1 MSPPHRCPLPRKR
14 SHLLPGA
21 AAWLACL
28 SACASVPRGQ
38 YGVRDVTIQGA
49 QRLSGAAIERC
60 LLTMERDS
68 FGLVLG
74 VSSAGCRV
82 PPFDR
87 SPPQVS
93 LWSWPWTEWPTLNQ
107 AVLEVD
113 RQRIERFYRARGFY
127 DARVL
132 EVRYAPPE
140 AAGPSGS
147 GSAGTCDPRREE
159 CEVELTIVVDEGQPL
174 LVGRVE
180 VLGLDALPADV
191 RRRVLDDALPQPG
204 VRFDELDYDHGK
216 QTLLERLAE
225 ESYAAATVQ
234 GEVRLAHEQQ
244 LAQVSYRVLL
254 GAEYRLGQVTVEGA
268 EGLPEAPIV
277 AAAGLERGQPFRQSI
292 LPEVQREVYALGAF
306 SSVEVDRELDAST
319 REVNLRVR
327 VKPLEPH
334 TFRLGVGITSGALQR
349 TQSSTVESVPQWDT
363 HLLARYER
371 RHVFGSLG
379 KLRLQDQPRL
389 IFGVPFPDL
398 EKQRLGNVLTA
409 QLTQPGLIEART
421 ELVADGL
428 LDYGP
433 DAFRGFFRWD
443 IALSV
448 GLERAFLRRTLSAR
462 VAVQHDRYLVDDG
475 QTTSDGTLVPESYA
489 YSFLEQELQ
498 LDLRDDQVRPRQ
510 GAWFSLRS
518 AESAR
523 MPLSDWSTLLLA
535 PDARVYVPLPFEMS
549 VAIRGALAALTV
561 RDARPDLDPES
572 RRLGPNVYRLR
583 GGGAQSNRGF
593 IAGKLGVGSNGG
605 IRRWEASIELRLRF
619 GSSFGLTG
627 FFDLGDVN
635 DSTRFRFDQ
644 ANPALGGGLRYLSPI
659 GTVRFD
665 LGFRMGRLS
674 SPARDELFG
683 KPGALHLTI
692 GEAF

>member
-1 MSPPHRCPLPRKR
+1 LPW
-14 SHLLPGA
+14 GA
-21 AAWLACL
+21 ALLGCL
-28 SACASVPRGQ
+28 SACASIPRGQ
-38 YGVRDVTIQGA
+38 YGVQDVTIVGA
-49 QRLSGAAIERC
+49 EQLSGAAIERC
-60 LLTMERDS
+60 LLTMQRDR

-87 SPPQVS
+87 SPPELS
-93 LWSWPWTEWPTLNQ
+93 LWSWPWTDWPTLNP

-113 RQRIERFYRARGFY
+113 RQRIQRFYRARGFY

-140 AAGPSGS
+140 AAGPG
-147 GSAGTCDPRREE
+147 GAGTAGSCDPRREE
-159 CEVELTIVVDEGQPL
+159 CEVELTIVVEEGQPL
-174 LVGRVE
+174 RVGRVE
-180 VLGLDALPADV
+180 APGLEALPADV
-191 RRRVLDDALPQPG
+191 RRRVLDEALPEPG
-204 VRFDELDYDHGK
+204 ARFDELDYDQGK
-216 QTLLERLAE
+216 RALLERLAE
-225 ESYAAATVQ
+225 ESYPAATVQ
-234 GEVRLAHEQQ
+234 GEVRLEHEQR
-244 LAQVSYRVLL
+244 LAQVTYRVVLGESYRV
-254 GAEYRLGQVTVEGA
+254 GQLKVEG
-268 EGLPEAPIV
+268 EGGLPEGPIL
-277 AAAGLERGQPFRQSI
+277 AAAGLERGQPFRQSM
-292 LPEVQREVYALGAF
+292 LADVQHEVYALGAF
-306 SSVEVDRELDAST
+306 SSVEVDRELNASAH
-319 REVNLRVR
+319 EVDLRVQ
-327 VKPLEPH
+327 VKPLGPH

-389 IFGVPFPDL
+389 IFGSPFPNF
-398 EKQRLGNVLTA
+398 EQQRLGNVLTA

-421 ELVADGL
+421 ELVSDGL

-443 IALSV
+443 IALSL
-448 GLERAFLRRTLSAR
+448 GLQRAFLRRALSAR
-462 VAVQHDRYLVDDG
+462 VALQHDRYLVDDG
-475 QTTSDGTLVPESYA
+475 QTTSDGEPVPESYA

-498 LDLRDDQVRPRQ
+498 LDLRDDQVRPRR
-510 GAWFSLRS
+510 GVWLSLRS
-518 AESAR
+518 AESVR

-549 VAIRGALAALTV
+549 LALRGALAALTV
-561 RDARPDLDPES
+561 RDARPDLDAES

-593 IAGKLGVGSNGG
+593 VAGKLGVGTIGG
-605 IRRWEASIELRLRF
+605 VRRWEASIELRLRI
-619 GSSFGLTG
+619 GNDFGLTG

-635 DSTRFRFDQ
+635 DRARFRFDQ

-665 LGFRMGRLS
+665 LGYRLGKLS
-674 SPARDELFG
+674 SPARDDVFG